1 MECGNQF
8 AMHEEEFP
16 PPLTHPPTDRPACCE
31 HGQLKL
37 PVQNDRDWAGRF
49 WKGIPLLFLLC
60 LGYNSSP
67 LPSFFVIE
75 SGCFWSSSSI
85 PKSPTNHPTDDLSSP
100 PQRATRGEQTT
111 HLRQKKKKRSME
123 EEEEEDV
130 V

>member
-37 PVQNDRDWAGRF
+37 PAQNDRDWAGRF

-67 LPSFFVIE
+67 LPSFFCHRVWLLLE
-75 SGCFWSSSSI
+75 LLFNS
-85 PKSPTNHPTDDLSSP
+85 
-100 PQRATRGEQTT
+100 
-111 HLRQKKKKRSME
+111 KKPYQPSDR
-123 EEEEEDV
+123 
-130 V
+130 